1 MLYFAYCFIMY
12 CIVNVSCT
20 IRIKLF
26 FKPFV
31 LYTCIDLH
39 CSAINMMQKKK
50 RKEKESYVNYVTY
63 LYFASMKRF
72 SQTLGFSLS

>member
-12 CIVNVSCT
+12 CIVNMSCT

-26 FKPFV
+26 FEPFV

-39 CSAINMMQKKK
+39 RFSMMQKKK
-50 RKEKESYVNYVTY
+50 VGLFNYVTY
-63 LYFASMKRF
+63 LYFASVKQF
-72 SQTLGFSLS
+72 SQTLGFLLS